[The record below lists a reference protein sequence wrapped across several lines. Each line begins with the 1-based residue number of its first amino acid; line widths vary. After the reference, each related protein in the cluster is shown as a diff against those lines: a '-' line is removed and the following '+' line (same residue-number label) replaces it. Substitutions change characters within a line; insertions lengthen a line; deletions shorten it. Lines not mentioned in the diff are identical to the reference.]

1 MGDRTTLPIEKAKV
15 DYVLSDLSRLRHDA
29 LKAELEKRGLDT
41 SGDKKELVD
50 RFSEVLQRESLE
62 NEKII
67 GKLAETPEI
76 LGQIKK
82 VLDEPD
88 PNIAAGTIED
98 QIEQNEPKP
107 SAAKSRFGFRRE
119 RRHDV
124 EQPCDVFDH
133 A

>member
-50 RFSEVLQRESLE
+50 RFSEVLRRESLE
-62 NEKII
+62 NE
-67 GKLAETPEI
+67 KLAETPEI

-124 EQPCDVFDH
+124 EQHCDVFDH
-133 A
+133 T

>member
-62 NEKII
+62 NEK
-67 GKLAETPEI
+67 LAETPEI

-88 PNIAAGTIED
+88 PKTASGTIKD
-98 QIEQNEPKP
+98 QLEKNDPKP
-107 SAAKSRFGFRRE
+107 SGAKPRFGFAGS
-119 RRHDV
+119 V
-124 EQPCDVFDH
+124 ATMFSNL
-133 A
+133 ATS